1 MQSFPIASLGAWLQD
16 LVLALSLVDVLCVLG
31 AMLIIYLSRYAGMW
45 IYALTALPGT
55 LAHELAHF
63 VVAFVLGAR
72 PAFPSLLPVRTQRG
86 WQLGSV
92 QFRVGQ
98 ARALPIA
105 MAPLLLAPLALWW
118 ASALLHPALSPLY
131 FLHVWIVA
139 ALVTASLPSTTD
151 FKLALPALS
160 VIALLAVIAAVAWSV
175 LRQY

>member
-1 MQSFPIASLGAWLQD
+1 MS
-16 LVLALSLVDVLCVLG
+16 
-31 AMLIIYLSRYAGMW
+31 IIRVSRHAGMW

-55 LAHELAHF
+55 LAHELAHY

-72 PAFPSLLPVRTQRG
+72 PAFPSLLPVRTPRG

-92 QFRVGQ
+92 QFRVGH

-118 ASALLHPALSPLY
+118 ASALMHPALTPMY

-139 ALVTASLPSTTD
+139 ALVMASLPSTTD
-151 FKLALPALS
+151 FKLALPALG
-160 VIALLAVIAAVAWSV
+160 VIALLAVIAAFSWFVF
-175 LRQY
+175 RQY

>member
-1 MQSFPIASLGAWLQD
+1 MQSLPIAALGAWLQGI
-16 LVLALSLVDVLCVLG
+16 VLTLSLVDVLCVLG
-31 AMLIIYLSRYAGMW
+31 AMSIIYVSRYGGMW
-45 IYALTALPGT
+45 IYALSALPGT
-55 LAHELAHF
+55 VAHELAHF
-63 VVAFVLGAR
+63 IVAFVLGAR

-92 QFRVGQ
+92 RFRVGH

-151 FKLALPALS
+151 FKLALPALG
-160 VIALLAVIAAVAWSV
+160 VLALLAAIAAVAWFV
-175 LRQY
+175 LRQH

>member
-1 MQSFPIASLGAWLQD
+1 MQSLPLASVGTWLQD
-16 LVLALSLVDVLCVLG
+16 SVLTLSLVDLLCVLG
-31 AMLIIYLSRYAGMW
+31 AMLIIHISRYAGMW

-55 LAHELAHF
+55 VAHELAHF

-72 PAFPSLLPVRTQRG
+72 PAFPSLLPVRTPRG

-92 QFRVGQ
+92 QFRVGH
-98 ARALPIA
+98 ARALPIS

-131 FLHVWIVA
+131 FVHVWIVA

-160 VIALLAVIAAVAWSV
+160 VLALFAVIAAFAWFV
-175 LRQY
+175 LRSY